1 MTASIR
7 IGPLLPYQ
15 LEALRLVANGLTDR
29 EIARVTGRSQDTV
42 RTRVRRCCELLGAR
56 SRPHAVALAMG
67 AGLLAASDVR
77 GVVPPSRGPVRPVG
91 APDALGGLAVVGTRV
106 RPAGARSGLPG
117 SGVPA
122 PDAPSRPTRAA
133 RSAPQPSEAARDQ
146 PLALKSADGH

>member
-42 RTRVRRCCELLGAR
+42 RTRVRRCVELLGAR

-67 AGLLAASDVR
+67 AGLLTAGDVR
-77 GVVPPSRGPVRPVG
+77 ARVPPSDGTVPPLT
-91 APDALGGLAVVGTRV
+91 ALQGSGGRI
-106 RPAGARSGLPG
+106 PAG
-117 SGVPA
+117 
-122 PDAPSRPTRAA
+122 DAPRPSGGRSTDPPPAA
-133 RSAPQPSEAARDQ
+133 
-146 PLALKSADGH
+146 

>member
-42 RTRVRRCCELLGAR
+42 RTRVRRCVELLGAR
-56 SRPHAVALAMG
+56 SRPHAVALAMS

-77 GVVPPSRGPVRPVG
+77 GVVPPSRGSVPPVG
-91 APDALGGLAVVGTRV
+91 ASDALGGPAVAAPRV
-106 RPAGARSGLPG
+106 RASGGSSGLPA
-117 SGVPA
+117 SGGPT
-122 PDAPSRPTRAA
+122 PDAPSRPLAA
-133 RSAPQPSEAARDQ
+133 P
-146 PLALKSADGH
+146 